1 MLLFFVD
8 IISFLFPDM
17 EKGKKRKVDS
27 QCRQFNDEWKIK
39 YFFVKANDKAL
50 CLICRDSVAVLKE
63 CNIRR
68 HYKSNHGSSYS
79 HITGAERTKKFESFQ
94 HSLHSQQAVFS
105 KKNLKMKLQLEPVT
119 KLPMCWPQKENFSLM
134 VVS

>member
-1 MLLFFVD
+1 M
-8 IISFLFPDM
+8 
-17 EKGKKRKVDS
+17 
-27 QCRQFNDEWKIK
+27 
-39 YFFVKANDKAL
+39 KANDKAL

-63 CNIRR
+63 YNICR
-68 HYKSNHGSSYS
+68 HYESKHGSSYS

-105 KKNLKMKLQLEPVT
+105 KKISENETSTRASYKVAYVLAKKGKL
-119 KLPMCWPQKENFSLM
+119 SLM